1 MEKIIQNFLTIL
13 NQLKI
18 YHWTT
23 DSYAQHKAFGKAYDE
38 LDELVDSFVEIL
50 LSKGGKDIPSMSIRL
65 FSKED
70 MDSASAINDIVSF
83 LSNEIPPSLGDGDSD
98 LLNIK
103 DEMLGVVNRTKY
115 LLTLN

>member
-13 NQLKI
+13 NQLKM

-23 DSYAQHKAFGKAYDE
+23 DSYARHKAFGKAYDE
-38 LDELVDSFVEIL
+38 LEELVDSFVEIL
-50 LSKGGKDIPSMSIRL
+50 LAKNGKDVPSMNIRI
-65 FSKED
+65 FSESD
-70 MDSASAINDIVSF
+70 MDITSALNDIISF
-83 LSNEIPPSLGDGDSD
+83 LSSELPPILGEGDSD

-115 LLTLN
+115 LLTLS